1 MNFALLGYILALVGV
16 LYSIYVIG
24 FTFYAFTKLS
34 DFQKSL
40 IESIN
45 LGKEIIIL
53 VVSLAYIIT
62 YHIS

>member
-1 MNFALLGYILALVGV
+1 MNIALFGYILALVGLV
-16 LYSIYVIG
+16 YSIYVIG
-24 FTFYAFTKLS
+24 ATFYTFTKLS
-34 DFQKSL
+34 AFQQSL

-53 VVSLAYIIT
+53 VVSLGYIIT

>member
-1 MNFALLGYILALVGV
+1 MNFALFGCILALVGV

-24 FTFYAFTKLS
+24 FTFYTFTKLS

-53 VVSLAYIIT
+53 VVSLGYIII